1 MIKSCL
7 RRILFAADSIMQH
20 VLHAILAFALT
31 FAAGA
36 AHAPQP
42 PIEVRFLTADGLRIS
57 GVLTSWDEEGI
68 DGSFGQRPWNT
79 LDHRDVWRLYRRL
92 MEDTNPAHW
101 LRLGRTLLLM
111 SHAQPDA
118 ARYADQ
124 ALARAKRLNPAAEQA
139 IQAIREEAAEIA
151 KASHAAEQQKKQSS
165 PNTQS
170 PEAGPQGG
178 WQASPWPEL
187 TEAEQHAATL
197 TMKADLQSLI
207 EQADLALGI
216 IETRHFVIA
225 SDLDR
230 ADIVRLA
237 LLLDRTHAIMLELL
251 GLPAETRLFWGKA
264 AALIV
269 KDAAR
274 YRRLSL
280 ASFGFAAPPEPMGL
294 LHPIGPKV
302 FLLMHAEG
310 DIEELEWQLAQQA
323 ALGVLHRHVSP
334 MRLPVWANEGL
345 AERVVAVAVGDSHI
359 ARERRRVA
367 QAMIRNTTD
376 LMPLFLTQYTD
387 ENWYTKADAVR
398 LTGALVVEMMIRARP
413 DHFRAWVRAA
423 KGGASWSEA
432 LETRYGTTRKD
443 LAEIS
448 LQYWRV
454 ND

>member
-20 VLHAILAFALT
+20 VLHAILAFAVLMT
-31 FAAGA
+31 AGA
-36 AHAPQP
+36 VHAPQP

-68 DGSFGQRPWNT
+68 DGSFGKRPWDT

-111 SHAQPDA
+111 SHAQPGA
-118 ARYADQ
+118 QRYADQ

-139 IQAIREEAAEIA
+139 IQAIRDEAAEIA
-151 KASHAAEQQKKQSS
+151 KARQTTEQQKKQDS

-170 PEAGPQGG
+170 PEAGPEGG

-187 TEAEQHAATL
+187 TDAEQHTATL
-197 TMKADLQSLI
+197 TMKADLQTLI

-216 IETRHFVIA
+216 IETRHFLIA

-230 ADIVRLA
+230 ANIVRLA
-237 LLLDRTHAIMLELL
+237 LLLDRTHAIMLEVL

-264 AALIV
+264 AVLIV

-274 YRRLSL
+274 YRRISL
-280 ASFGFAAPPEPMGL
+280 ASFGFAAPPEPIGL
-294 LHPIGPKV
+294 LHPIGPKA

-310 DIEELEWQLAQQA
+310 ETEELEWHLAQQA
-323 ALGVLHRHVSP
+323 SLGMLHRHISP
-334 MRLPVWANEGL
+334 MRLPPWANEGV
-345 AERVVAVAVGDSHI
+345 AERVTAVAIGDSHI
-359 ARERRRVA
+359 VRERRREA
-367 QAMIRNTTD
+367 QSMIRNTAD
-376 LMPLFLTQYTD
+376 LMPLFATQYTD
-387 ENWYTKADAVR
+387 DNWYAKADAVR
-398 LTGALVVEMMIRARP
+398 LTGALVTEMMLRARP

-423 KGGASWSEA
+423 KGGTAWSEA

-443 LAEIS
+443 LAEIA